1 MSVIYILITV
11 SLVIAIIFFLA
22 FIFAVR
28 SGQYDDA
35 VTPSIRMLF
44 DDKPDDKS
52 TKNQNSKPL
61 DKS

>member
-1 MSVIYILITV
+1 MGVIYVLITV
-11 SLVIAIIFFLA
+11 SLVIAIIFFVAFMLA
-22 FIFAVR
+22 VK

-44 DDKPDDKS
+44 ENKS
-52 TKNQNSKPL
+52 TKNKNSKPL

>member
-1 MSVIYILITV
+1 MGVIYILITV
-11 SLVIAIIFFLA
+11 SIIIAIIFFAA
-22 FIFAVR
+22 FIVAVR

-44 DDKPDDKS
+44 ENKS
-52 TKNQNSKPL
+52 TQKKNTQPL